1 MKFDVK
7 IGPSVF
13 MVQSDESPDDLFEM
27 RGGVKTRDGFI
38 LGQYRYIKPWV
49 VHCQDWENM
58 FNMFSFN
65 EEPIKRSIVIS
76 NGEKIWY
83 AEGCFV
89 SEYVYTT
96 KSLFILIDWIG

>member
-1 MKFDVK
+1 
-7 IGPSVF
+7 
-13 MVQSDESPDDLFEM
+13 
-27 RGGVKTRDGFI
+27 
-38 LGQYRYIKPWV
+38 
-49 VHCQDWENM
+49 
-58 FNMFSFN
+58 MFSFN
-65 EEPIKRSIVIS
+65 EEPIKRGMVIS